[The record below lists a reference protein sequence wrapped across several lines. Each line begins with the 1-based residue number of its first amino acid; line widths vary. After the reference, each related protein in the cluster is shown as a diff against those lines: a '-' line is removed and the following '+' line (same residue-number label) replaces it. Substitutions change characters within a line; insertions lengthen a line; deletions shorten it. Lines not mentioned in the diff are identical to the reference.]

1 MDGILSAT
9 LEEVALEGLSGC
21 TIDHLWTLLDSRLQS
36 QRNAE
41 IDESINGGDD
51 ELTPRVVR
59 LDDHLKAYLWPLII
73 ELPHLNFEL
82 SSSGGKPGKSKKK
95 KSATSTNTV
104 LSKRDLR
111 GKTLACL
118 NDEYGDGLKLVADL
132 ETRTS
137 ALVTDPSLTYTA
149 DNYDVLSAIARS
161 RGKGIT
167 QVELSKALNV
177 DPRKIFHCIKMLVK
191 ANQIIKI
198 PIGVTGTATNLCV
211 HVRFTERNSVY
222 MGYRKKVVNTLN
234 KKAGSSLHA
243 FESDSADMGNCRLEV
258 NGNQN
263 GALVFHTE
271 LMKKNLTMML
281 KAAKNEI
288 MVVEDI
294 AAALKVSIKNNRQQ
308 RRWFTRMV
316 DNLVKTGHV
325 ERVNVPTMDYR
336 ANGEEHMRTERCL
349 RLVITYEPRVAR
361 NIGLAVPA
369 ARKSQNVDT
378 ESAVVIGEGG
388 MLADL
393 PFEWQVY
400 RLIAL
405 AGDTGI
411 TAADIRRSLNYVG
424 SKILEKA
431 LVRITKPA
439 DAPHDAIGASQV
451 AEFAGRERRYRYY
464 STEAFNRMMG
474 HPENAADIGLLTQ
487 ITGAK
492 TGSERQKQV
501 DDDPE
506 EAPRK
511 RRRTARKQA
520 RKPVDSGD
528 REDDDDEQRTPVSTP
543 RRLRSRQATTDTA
556 TPQEPIPM
564 DLDKVAAPEQDDNV
578 VCHVCKIDKDDASVL
593 LCDSCDI
600 AVHSYCSDPP
610 LEGIPVGDYFCGEG
624 CRAKG
629 KSLQASREP
638 SVEPEDQPATPIP
651 AGSQRASTPSGH
663 SLPSTPSRSAP
674 ASAKALNRVT
684 ITAVRRRK
692 YLLSLLERSKIL
704 ELSLEMI
711 RDLQALEA
719 QDGAGATHTVD
730 KKTIMRT
737 AKAMELDGL
746 LKIQTVS
753 LLQMNGAYQAKT
765 LLIDPSLDPDGRFV
779 KDYVDMMQDRQVI
792 YRGPGT
798 GGVTPK
804 IEMCEIE
811 VERLPDIQ
819 RRLNIELTDSQPSS
833 PPPPPPIL
841 SFEPQ
846 QPIPEADYPHPQ
858 MQLFN
863 SSALEL
869 SHGPGDAPRFGG
881 RRAERL
887 RTAGRTLTLPE
898 GSEEPSIGQHP
909 EGGPETEYWTDV
921 AQQYGYICPK
931 MQRAHTLHIWL
942 FKLMAVTDSSSS
954 TPSGPFRDRGVFQS
968 SLLFR
973 ELTFDMYLK
982 VVGQRTHEAS
992 IDEFLRRD
1000 GARETTMIN
1009 LPEIVRREVFS
1020 SHSGTRFRRVLKLA
1034 VDILV
1039 ALGVLRPVTREGK
1052 ENPPAP
1058 SGKAA
1063 LQLLHPAYRLEPIVP
1078 LYDYVVNPD
1087 FKLGEYDITTLD
1099 GVEHYWARLEVV
1111 CRRHTRKARAR
1122 TESGDLAGEGES
1134 EWDPSMS
1141 RESTI
1146 EIFDEDDGA
1155 AAGPA
1160 IQHGALAYVNNT
1172 RNWAVP
1178 YSYTAEQRKILNP
1191 HMKSEEGITPV
1202 RNDAVCERL
1211 AHEAGLTVARVKAYY
1226 AKAEENYLRKAEA
1239 RQRMQASR
1247 ARNKEKRQREAEE
1260 QSDLLEQQYQEERA
1274 AKRADRRQE
1283 RWTSDLQATA
1293 KRKNGPVGREREA
1306 RLVGRRS
1313 HRAGAGN
1320 GPAAGKGPVIA
1331 AASGVEELDGETV
1344 PVIEDEDRFQTQY
1357 NQAAKRRKAN
1367 FTKQDDQILLHGY
1380 AILNCY
1386 RTQRFSWQPL
1396 ADVFKLR
1403 RVISEN
1409 RNQMRDIC
1417 RRRVLLLTTTTT
1429 QLDYVN
1435 NLSARWPAISMKAV
1449 AEGRFT
1455 QSEIEDRTPERLA
1468 HLINYFIHEATT
1480 KPGEISASTHQ
1491 PVYYLPKTIDE
1502 LHKIFR
1508 TAEKAATG
1516 IPYKSVVSIEDE
1528 LAEQQSMRT
1537 RMSALY
1543 SRSLTMLLPA
1553 QHVVDAGGVGLRP
1566 PTIERIQQHVVVALV
1581 KMMLMTPEDR
1591 YDSAR
1596 AFMMLQAF
1604 PQLAVQEALTLL
1616 CEEHQ
1621 AIVKIKGSQDR
1632 RVPGRGFVLSDKF
1645 LNAITGSLPDRL
1657 VPQAISFADQLD
1669 RRLKEE
1675 AEVTFS
1681 PFVNGGSMAV
1691 LLDALAH
1698 GRAKAAMQWPTL
1710 VIPIAKMKTTE
1721 LYDDPTKGYFGV
1733 VLKSCNS
1740 GETRDLQQD
1749 TQVAGSL
1756 ELEQTGADRPVDEE
1770 LTEMEVDPPAAINE
1784 PLPAM
1789 NVGVSHSM
1797 RTPLAHMDVD
1807 QPRVSETHS
1816 SEEVDLPRAISTSSP
1831 TPMEVDSSEAIAT
1844 CATFLYTKLRDAG
1857 PTGLSSSELS
1867 NAATAS
1873 GFSTHEVHESLK
1885 ASSLISAVGFDQLR
1899 FVVRDHIGTWTIPPF
1914 VKPPLSGT
1922 GPSSG
1927 VVEMSLITDENGK
1940 PTPARMWYD
1949 INGDEVGTT
1958 KRACMEATLGHIVQ
1972 MPGIYESKLY
1982 SKLANVMTRVE
1993 LAEVLQM
2000 LVDRRA
2006 CRRKVLI
2013 KPPPVRSILHGLFED
2028 SEEDSFYHED
2038 PDSMSEMKVSCYW
2051 AESEWFRKTS

>member
-1 MDGILSAT
+1 
-9 LEEVALEGLSGC
+9 
-21 TIDHLWTLLDSRLQS
+21 
-36 QRNAE
+36 
-41 IDESINGGDD
+41 
-51 ELTPRVVR
+51 
-59 LDDHLKAYLWPLII
+59 
-73 ELPHLNFEL
+73 
-82 SSSGGKPGKSKKK
+82 
-95 KSATSTNTV
+95 
-104 LSKRDLR
+104 
-111 GKTLACL
+111 
-118 NDEYGDGLKLVADL
+118 
-132 ETRTS
+132 
-137 ALVTDPSLTYTA
+137 
-149 DNYDVLSAIARS
+149 
-161 RGKGIT
+161 
-167 QVELSKALNV
+167 
-177 DPRKIFHCIKMLVK
+177 MLFS
-191 ANQIIKI
+191 IKI
-198 PIGVTGTATNLCV
+198 PIAVTGTATNLCI
-211 HVRFTERNSVY
+211 HMRFTELNSVY
-222 MGYRKKVVNTLN
+222 KGYRKKVVDTLN
-234 KKAGSSLHA
+234 KKAASGLHT
-243 FESDSADMGNCRLEV
+243 FEPDSADMRNSRLEV

-271 LMKKNLTMML
+271 LMKQNLTMML

-294 AAALKVSIKNNRQQ
+294 AAALKVPLKQNRQQ

-316 DNLVKTGHV
+316 DNLVKTSHV
-325 ERVNVPTMDYR
+325 ERVNVPTMEYR
-336 ANGEEHMRTERCL
+336 ANGEEHMRTARCL
-349 RLVITYEPRVAR
+349 RLINPYTPRVAR
-361 NIGLAVPA
+361 NIGLAVPTMC
-369 ARKSQNVDT
+369 KQPNPDT
-378 ESAVVIGEGG
+378 ESVVTIGEGG

-405 AGDTGI
+405 AGDAGL

-439 DAPHDAIGASQV
+439 DAPHDVIGASQV

-474 HPENAADIGLLTQ
+474 HSENAADIGLLTQ
-487 ITGAK
+487 IRGAK
-492 TGSERQKQV
+492 TGSERQKHV
-501 DDDPE
+501 DDAPE

-520 RKPVDSGD
+520 RKPAESGD
-528 REDDDDEQRTPVSTP
+528 QEEEDDEQRTPVSTP
-543 RRLRSRQATTDTA
+543 RRLRSRQFTADTA
-556 TPQEPIPM
+556 IPQAPVPM
-564 DLDKVAAPEQDDNV
+564 DLDGVAAPEQDDSV
-578 VCHVCKIDKDDASVL
+578 VCHVCKINKDDASVL

-600 AVHSYCSDPP
+600 AVHTYCSDPP
-610 LEGIPVGDYFCGEG
+610 LESIPEGDYFCGEA

-629 KSLQASREP
+629 KSVQASREP
-638 SVEPEDQPATPIP
+638 SVEPGDRPATPMP
-651 AGSQRASTPSGH
+651 TSRQSASTPLRH
-663 SLPSTPSRSAP
+663 SVSSTPTGSAP
-674 ASAKALNRVT
+674 ASAKAINRVT

-692 YLLSLLERSKIL
+692 HLQSLLEHNKIL
-704 ELSLEMI
+704 ELSQDMI
-711 RDLQALEA
+711 RDYQVLEA
-719 QDGAGATHTVD
+719 QDGAGATHIVD

-737 AKAMELDGL
+737 AKAMEIDGL

-753 LLQMNGAYQAKT
+753 LLQMNGAYQART
-765 LLIDPSLDPDGRFV
+765 LLLDPSLDPNGRFV

-792 YRGPGT
+792 YRGAAL
-798 GGVTPK
+798 GGAAQK
-804 IEMCEIE
+804 IEVCDIE

-819 RRLNIELTDSQPSS
+819 RRLNIEPTDSQPSS
-833 PPPPPPIL
+833 QPSSPLLPPPIL

-846 QPIPEADYPHPQ
+846 QPISDVDYPHPQ
-858 MQLFN
+858 MHLFTS

-887 RTAGRTLTLPE
+887 RTAGMTLLEDHEAP
-898 GSEEPSIGQHP
+898 GNDHQLL
-909 EGGPETEYWTDV
+909 GGPETEFWTDI

-931 MQRAHTLHIWL
+931 MRRAHTLHVWL
-942 FKLMAVTDSSSS
+942 YKHMAVTSSSS
-954 TPSGPFRDRGVFQS
+954 SAPGGPFRDRGIFQS
-968 SLLFR
+968 SWLFR

-982 VVGQRTHEAS
+982 IIGQRTHVES
-992 IDEFLRRD
+992 IDEFLTHD
-1000 GARETTMIN
+1000 GARETIMID
-1009 LPEIVRREVFS
+1009 LPEIVRREVFGAN
-1020 SHSGTRFRRVLKLA
+1020 SGTRFRRLLKMA

-1039 ALGVLRPVTREGK
+1039 ALGVLRPVSREGK

-1058 SGKAA
+1058 AGKAA
-1063 LQLLHPAYRLEPIVP
+1063 LQLLYPAYRLDPVAP
-1078 LYDYVVNPD
+1078 MYDYVVNPE
-1087 FKLGEYDITTLD
+1087 FKLGEYDVTTLD

-1122 TESGDLAGEGES
+1122 TESGDAADEVES
-1134 EWDPSMS
+1134 EWDPSTS
-1141 RESTI
+1141 REGII
-1146 EIFDEDDGA
+1146 EVFDEVDGA
-1155 AAGPA
+1155 SAGPVV
-1160 IQHGALAYVNNT
+1160 QHGVLAYLNVT
-1172 RNWAVP
+1172 RNWVVP
-1178 YSYTAEQRKILNP
+1178 YTYTAEQKDILNK
-1191 HMKSEEGITPV
+1191 HMHSKTGVTPV

-1226 AKAEENYLRKAEA
+1226 SKTEENYLRKAEA
-1239 RQRMQASR
+1239 KQRMLASR
-1247 ARNKEKRQREAEE
+1247 KRNKEKRQREAEE
-1260 QSDLLEQQYQEERA
+1260 QNDLIEQEYQEERA

-1283 RWTSDLQATA
+1283 RWNSDLRATA
-1293 KRKNGPVGREREA
+1293 NRKNGPVGLQREA

-1313 HRAGAGN
+1313 YRTGAGN

-1344 PVIEDEDRFQTQY
+1344 PIIEDEDRFQTQY

-1367 FTKQDDQILLHGY
+1367 FTKQDDQVLLHGY

-1435 NLSARWPAISMKAV
+1435 NLSARWPAISMQAV

-1480 KPGEISASTHQ
+1480 KPGEIKALVHQ

-1516 IPYKSVVSIEDE
+1516 IPYKPAVSIEDE

-1553 QHVVDAGGVGLRP
+1553 QHVVDAGNVGIRP
-1566 PTIERIQQHVVVALV
+1566 PTIERIQEHVVVALV

-1645 LNAITGSLPDRL
+1645 LHAITGSLPDRL
-1657 VPQAISFADQLD
+1657 VPQAISFANQLD

-1675 AEVTFS
+1675 AEVEFS

-1698 GRAKAAMQWPTL
+1698 GRAKAVLQWPKL

-1733 VLKSCNS
+1733 VLKTYKSA
-1740 GETRDLQQD
+1740 ETRDVHRD
-1749 TQVAGSL
+1749 EAGTL
-1756 ELEQTGADRPVDEE
+1756 ELDQTAADGPVDEQ
-1770 LTEMEVDPPAAINE
+1770 LTDMQVDAPAVVSVGESHSVSMPHTPMDVDPPREASGTHAAT
-1784 PLPAM
+1784 
-1789 NVGVSHSM
+1789 
-1797 RTPLAHMDVD
+1797 RVD
-1807 QPRVSETHS
+1807 S
-1816 SEEVDLPRAISTSSP
+1816 PRAIGRSSP
-1831 TPMEVDSSEAIAT
+1831 APMDIDLSESIAA
-1844 CATFLYTKLRDAG
+1844 CANLLYTKLREAG
-1857 PTGLSSSELS
+1857 PIGLSSSELS
-1867 NAATAS
+1867 SAATAS
-1873 GFSTHEVHESLK
+1873 GYSIREVHEGLK

-1899 FVVRDHIGTWTIPPF
+1899 FIVRGHIGSWTIPPF

-1927 VVEMSLITDENGK
+1927 VVEMSLILDENGK

-1949 INGDEVGTT
+1949 INGDEVETT

-1982 SKLANVMTRVE
+1982 VKLANVMTRVE

-2006 CRRKVLI
+2006 CRRKVFV
-2013 KPPPVRSILHGLFED
+2013 KPPPVRSILHGMFED
-2028 SEEDSFYHED
+2028 SEEDGFYHED
-2038 PDSMSEMKVSCYW
+2038 SDSMSEMKVSCYW